1 MQAPTRLKAAEAA
14 TGRTDDER
22 AAPAV
27 SLVEHY
33 EEVLYATLR
42 SLWRRKVLIFS
53 SAVLAGLIGICAL
66 LVLPK
71 TYTGEALVQVAF
83 SSADAPAGGVT
94 IDAGSVVE
102 TRSRVIKSQQLAR
115 RVVDLVGL
123 KRLEPEIADGAVS
136 RWLQELAVGQDRL
149 TEAYVKDRAADKLQ
163 RMLTVRTEPRAYLIT
178 ISVSAGDPAL
188 AAEIANAFVVECLRE
203 AQLQRLSE
211 QLARARGA
219 LAQQAATFGK
229 KHPNLIS
236 ATAAVSELEMRL
248 DLQKKAAENEII
260 GLESVTLAEA
270 NAVPSAPNPKI
281 LIGGMIFLG
290 LALGSLA
297 AVALDGRMAR
307 FGWDKLRLASWLSLP
322 RSTSA

>member
-1 MQAPTRLKAAEAA
+1 M
-14 TGRTDDER
+14 
-22 AAPAV
+22 
-27 SLVEHY
+27 
-33 EEVLYATLR
+33 
-42 SLWRRKVLIFS
+42 
-53 SAVLAGLIGICAL
+53 
-66 LVLPK
+66 
-71 TYTGEALVQVAF
+71 
-83 SSADAPAGGVT
+83 
-94 IDAGSVVE
+94 
-102 TRSRVIKSQQLAR
+102 
-115 RVVDLVGL
+115 
-123 KRLEPEIADGAVS
+123 
-136 RWLQELAVGQDRL
+136 
-149 TEAYVKDRAADKLQ
+149 
-163 RMLTVRTEPRAYLIT
+163 
-178 ISVSAGDPAL
+178 

-290 LALGSLA
+290 LVLGSLA
-297 AVALDGRMAR
+297 AVVLDGRMAR
-307 FGWDKLRLASWLSLP
+307 FGWDRLRLASLLSPP